1 MLDFGLAKA
10 VEPGA
15 NAPPGESLLKPS
27 PMQSGAPTQGGVMLG
42 TGAYMSPEQAKGLPA
57 DKRSDIWSFGCVL
70 YEMLTGTRAFEGEDF
85 TDTVACVLR
94 TEPNWAALPADLPAP
109 IRALVR
115 DCLVKERNDR
125 AIDSSVALY
134 VLKNAATLADAP
146 VSNAAAPRRLATI
159 AGAAAIAALT
169 AGVATW
175 LAVRPA
181 PEPPRAVTRF
191 SIPLEGEVY
200 AGLDAVE
207 VALSPDGTRVV
218 SRAEGGPLYARA
230 LDRLDQTP
238 LRGTEGAR
246 DVFFSPDS
254 EWFGF
259 WQNGQLKRALFGGG
273 VPVVIADTEAPWG
286 ASWDESGII
295 LLGQGRAG
303 IARVSAD
310 GGAPG
315 VVVSDPG
322 RLARDPQMLPGGR
335 AILFT
340 SAPTS
345 FNWDEAQIVAYSLDT
360 GERHVLIEGA
370 SNARYVST
378 GHVVYVAAGT
388 LFARRFD
395 ARALRVT
402 SGALP
407 LVESVARQQGGNTFG
422 KAYFSISEAGSLAY
436 VAELPTS
443 TALRKLVWVD
453 REGKKIR
460 STRGPGSTRTPV
472 CRLTGRKLPSTSA
485 MRTVTSGSILLPPTY
500 SFVSLRKA
508 A

>member
-1 MLDFGLAKA
+1 MKVLDFGLAKA

-15 NAPPGESLLKPS
+15 NARPGESLLTPS

-94 TEPNWAALPADLPAP
+94 TEPNWAALPAELPAP

-125 AIDSSVALY
+125 TIDSSVALY

-175 LAVRPA
+175 LVVRPA

-246 DVFFSPDS
+246 EVFFSPDS

-273 VPVVIADTEAPWG
+273 GPVVIANTEAPWG

-295 LLGQGRAG
+295 LLGQGPTG

-310 GGAPG
+310 GGTPG

-370 SNARYVST
+370 STLNTCRLGTSCTLRPARCSRGVST
-378 GHVVYVAAGT
+378 RARSESRA
-388 LFARRFD
+388 ARRRWSRASPGSRAAIRLVRRTSAFRGPARSRTWRSCRQAPRRESSYGSI
-395 ARALRVT
+395 ARA
-402 SGALP
+402 
-407 LVESVARQQGGNTFG
+407 
-422 KAYFSISEAGSLAY
+422 
-436 VAELPTS
+436 
-443 TALRKLVWVD
+443 
-453 REGKKIR
+453 KKIR
-460 STRGPGSTRTPV
+460 STRGPGLHVR
-472 CRLTGRKLPSTSA
+472 PSVA
-485 MRTVTSGSILLPPTY
+485 
-500 SFVSLRKA
+500 
-508 A
+508 